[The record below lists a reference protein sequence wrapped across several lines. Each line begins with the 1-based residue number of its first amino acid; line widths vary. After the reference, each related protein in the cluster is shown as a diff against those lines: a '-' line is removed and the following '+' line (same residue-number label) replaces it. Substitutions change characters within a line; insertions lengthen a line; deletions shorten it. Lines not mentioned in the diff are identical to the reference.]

1 MFGQRLNDMRRRHGD
16 QSLAQSNRN
25 TAFGNT
31 KCVLLDLARRADRH
45 GITEVLS
52 YQVLSESVGIGIST
66 VHHAITRL
74 LDLGYVVRVE
84 RVVKVGSRYQVL
96 MTGTSRP

>member
-1 MFGQRLNDMRRRHGD
+1 MATNLLLRATETQL
-16 QSLAQSNRN
+16 S
-25 TAFGNT
+25 GNT